1 MESSQSYAATLTHY
15 STEPLTPG
23 PDYDPLLLLLALAG
37 DVHPN
42 PGPSRYPCSVCFKN
56 VTSQGT
62 SYLCTRCSHWVH
74 SRCSGLRNA
83 ADYRKANGWICTAC
97 MTPPQSRT
105 PPPPPTPSHMPTIS
119 DKTFNILQWNANG
132 IGIKQTELSI
142 FLEAHNVKVAAIQ
155 ESKLTAKSRSPNIQ
169 NYTLVQQDRRLG
181 PGGGLLFFIH
191 NSVSFTRKPLST
203 MSKNDPHLE
212 ELTITIAMDNTE
224 LLITNVY
231 IPPASS
237 CNGRYSPPLDH
248 LLTGTDSLVLGD
260 FNAHHSLWHSGTTD
274 TRGNQ
279 LADSV
284 STSSFAV
291 LNTDSPTRLPGSA
304 NPSIDHLH
312 QESLT
317 LRVKDHSD
325 MLSAQYLVNC
335 LEKDHVC
342 HGITTQE
349 PRPRPMKETLHSRHH
364 STVLPRLGSSR
375 MESHQNLHTHAVESA
390 IQLQGNNRVLKKPAP
405 PISDEEQRLNRRQ
418 RCTLSQLRSGHCH
431 LLQDYKHRVLGEPS
445 DTCTDCGASPQD
457 VTHLFDCTT
466 HPTDLSPEDL
476 WRNPVGSIR
485 AFSYLDNGNLD

>member
-1 MESSQSYAATLTHY
+1 MESSQSCAAMLTHY

-23 PDYDPLLLLLALAG
+23 PDYDPLPLLLALAG

-97 MTPPQSRT
+97 VTPPQSRA
-105 PPPPPTPSHMPTIS
+105 PPPPPTPAHMPTIS

-132 IGIKQTELSI
+132 IGSKQTERSI

-169 NYTLVQQDRRLG
+169 NYTLVRQDRRLG

-203 MSKNDPHLE
+203 MSKKDPHLE
-212 ELTITIAMDNTE
+212 ELTISIAMDNTE

-304 NPSIDHLH
+304 NPNSPDVSLASTSLITSSEWQTHTTMSSDHLPILIGLQTTATSSPARH
-312 QESLT
+312 RTYINLKKADWTGYRQEIE
-317 LRVKDHSD
+317 RK
-325 MLSAQYLVNC
+325 LS
-335 LEKDHVC
+335 
-342 HGITTQE
+342 
-349 PRPRPMKETLHSRHH
+349 SRH
-364 STVLPRLGSSR
+364 LP
-375 MESHQNLHTHAVESA
+375 
-390 IQLQGNNRVLKKPAP
+390 
-405 PISDEEQRLNRRQ
+405 
-418 RCTLSQLRSGHCH
+418 
-431 LLQDYKHRVLGEPS
+431 
-445 DTCTDCGASPQD
+445 TDCQKGEKLFRATLLKAASHHIPTGRRKLYTQQVPAEILAMMEERDDLRKQDPASPQ
-457 VTHLFDCTT
+457 
-466 HPTDLSPEDL
+466 LSTMNDEITKATSDHKRRQ
-476 WRNPVGSIR
+476 W
-485 AFSYLDNGNLD
+485 